1 MKNFNTQLEK
11 QAYHKP
17 EFISYGNI
25 QVLTQ
30 AVSNMANPDGLIDS
44 QGNTVKT
51 K

>member
-1 MKNFNTQLEK
+1 MNNFNTQLEK

-30 AVSNMANPDGLIDS
+30 AVGSMANPDGMTDAL
-44 QGNTVKT
+44 GNTLKT

>member
-1 MKNFNTQLEK
+1 MNNFNTQLER

-30 AVSNMANPDGLIDS
+30 AVGTMANPDGLIDNL
-44 QGNTVKT
+44 GNSVKT